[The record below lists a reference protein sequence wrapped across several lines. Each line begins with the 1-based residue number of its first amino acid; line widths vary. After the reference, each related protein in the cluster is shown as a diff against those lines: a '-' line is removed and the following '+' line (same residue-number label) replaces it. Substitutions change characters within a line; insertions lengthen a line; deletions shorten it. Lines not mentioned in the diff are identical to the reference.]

1 MNKKYVIVF
10 DLDETLGSFG
20 QLSYFWKLTKDYL
33 KNNELHKKYFFNIID
48 NFPLFFRPNLLKL
61 LNFIKNKKIE
71 KKCDYVIIYTNNN
84 GPNEWANVIKDY
96 LHYKL
101 SYNLF
106 DRIIRAFEAK
116 GSRVEMCRTMNSK
129 SYNDFISCTKL
140 PENTQVCFLDDVY
153 HKPMENKNV
162 DYIKLEPYQYSTD
175 LNLLA
180 KTFYNKNKN
189 LFNANTNTYL
199 SFINK
204 YANKYK
210 TINKS
215 KLEEFND
222 KEYTEELLKKVDNFL
237 KSNKNKI
244 IKTKKTRKKR
254 KKRKEPIKGGHTR
267 KHKLKLFNQLNT

>member
-1 MNKKYVIVF
+1 
-10 DLDETLGSFG
+10 
-20 QLSYFWKLTKDYL
+20 
-33 KNNELHKKYFFNIID
+33 
-48 NFPLFFRPNLLKL
+48 
-61 LNFIKNKKIE
+61 
-71 KKCDYVIIYTNNN
+71 
-84 GPNEWANVIKDY
+84 
-96 LHYKL
+96 
-101 SYNLF
+101 
-106 DRIIRAFEAK
+106 
-116 GSRVEMCRTMNSK
+116 MNSK

-180 KTFYNKNKN
+180 KTFYNKNKK
-189 LFNANTNTYL
+189 LFKANGNTYL

-222 KEYTEELLKKVDNFL
+222 KEYTEELLKKIDKFL
-237 KSNKNKI
+237 ESNKNKI

-254 KKRKEPIKGGHTR
+254 LKRKNQIKGGHTR
-267 KHKLKLFNQLNT
+267 NHKLKLFNQLNT

>member
-1 MNKKYVIVF
+1 MKKYYVIVF

-61 LNFIKNKKIE
+61 LNFIKNKKVE

-101 SYNLF
+101 NYNLF
-106 DRIIRAFEAK
+106 DRIIRAFEAR

-129 SYNDFISCTKL
+129 SYDDFISCTKL
-140 PENTQVCFLDDVY
+140 PYNTQVCFLDDVY

-180 KTFYNKNKN
+180 KTFYNKNKK
-189 LFNANTNTYL
+189 LFKENTNTNSYL
-199 SFINK
+199 NFINK
-204 YANKYK
+204 YAINNK
-210 TINKS
+210 TLNKS
-215 KLEEFND
+215 KLEEISD
-222 KEYTEELLKKVDNFL
+222 QEYTEELIKKIDKFL
-237 KSNKNKI
+237 KTNKNKI
-244 IKTKKTRKKR
+244 IKTKKARKKR
-254 KKRKEPIKGGHTR
+254 KKAVKGGHTR
-267 KHKLKLFNQLNT
+267 TINN